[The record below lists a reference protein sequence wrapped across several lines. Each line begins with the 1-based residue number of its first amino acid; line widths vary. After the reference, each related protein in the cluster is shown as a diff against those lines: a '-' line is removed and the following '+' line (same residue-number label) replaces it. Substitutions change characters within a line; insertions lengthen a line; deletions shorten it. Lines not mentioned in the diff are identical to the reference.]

1 MTTAPLFQAPG
12 DQRANIIQIDRAL
25 ESMRDAGFDL
35 TAAIGEPLDNSIQ
48 AEATLM
54 RVLPV
59 YGARKKTIEK
69 FIISDNGVGIDPAIM
84 HNVLSMGYS
93 ARYNERDGLGRYGM
107 GLKLAGLSI
116 GERIDIYS
124 KRANSSEIHHSY
136 VDLEEV
142 SAGKQQFISTD
153 EVEDWPEEAAKQMVG
168 RDGRPLAS
176 GTVVIFSKIDRL
188 STGGTYGSS
197 LDEKIADLRKF
208 IARAFRT
215 YIDTGRTIELE
226 GKPVTLHDPL
236 FLRDNPRIIARYK
249 SKKLDPRGT
258 VVEEGDIEIDGH
270 KVHVKVGLVPVE
282 FRPYAGAGG
291 LVDHEG
297 HDIGEFQ
304 INPEIAGKISILRN
318 GREIFYDGIPRLLE
332 AARTDKVIRYVA
344 IEVSF
349 PADLD
354 EYFQVRNVKRGAEPV
369 TKLRNQ
375 LRDWLKRPVRQA
387 RRQIREYWTEVDTRK
402 RLESGPHDGSMAT
415 AERANSSLP
424 QGIAGRTVTP
434 EQEEQIVLDAAEDMG
449 LDPVVDAEKVDALRE
464 QILTKPITLFDASWP
479 GKEFIVVQHLNGK
492 AVVKFNLR
500 HTFFREVYVPLK
512 KLADQGTDGLT
523 PEDMLDLARRAEAAI
538 DLLFMGYAR
547 AESMSQNAD
556 EDYSQL
562 RTHWGMFTE
571 AMLKE
576 ELKDE

>member
-12 DQRANIIQIDRAL
+12 DQRASIIQIDRAL

-124 KRANSSEIHHSY
+124 KRANSTTIHHSY
-136 VDLEEV
+136 LDLEEV
-142 SAGKQQFISTD
+142 RDGKQQDISAY
-153 EVEDWPEEAAKQMVG
+153 EVQDWPEEAAKQMVG

-188 STGGTYGSS
+188 STGGTYGTS

-215 YIDTGRTIELE
+215 YIDTGRTIELV

-258 VVEEGDIEIDGH
+258 VVEEGDIEINGH
-270 KVHVKVGLVPVE
+270 KVHVTVGLVPVQ

-291 LVDHEG
+291 AVDHEG

-304 INPEIAGKISILRN
+304 INPENAGKISILRN

-332 AARTDKVIRYVA
+332 AARTDKGIRYVA

-375 LRDWLKRPVRQA
+375 LRDWLKRPVREA
-387 RRQIREYWTEVDTRK
+387 RKQIREHWTEVDTRT

-424 QGIAGRTVTP
+424 HGIAGRTVTP

-547 AESMSQNAD
+547 AESMSQNAE

-576 ELKDE
+576 ELKDA